1 MKSKRQ
7 QEILDI
13 ISTRNVETQEQ
24 LLSYLRERGIFT
36 TQTTISRDIKDL
48 RLVKEQTPAGTHRY
62 ALSGPRVGNDVARRL
77 LTIFRQ
83 GVISFSAAQN
93 IVVLKTMPGLAGG
106 AGAAID
112 SMEVPG
118 LVGCLAGNDTVM
130 LVMRTTEIAEDFCG
144 EIRKLLIPNDSVY
157 K

>member
-13 ISTRNVETQEQ
+13 ISTQEIETQEQ
-24 LLSYLRERGIFT
+24 LLDCLRSRGILT

-48 RLVKEQTPAGTHRY
+48 RLVKEQTPSGAHKY
-62 ALSGPRVGNDVARRL
+62 ALSKPEAGSDVTERL

-83 GVISFSAAQN
+83 GVTSFSAAQH
-93 IVVLKTMPGLAGG
+93 IVVLKTMPGLAPA

-112 SMEVPG
+112 NMEVPG

-130 LVMRTTEIAEDFCG
+130 LVMRTADIAESFCG
-144 EIRKLLIPNDSVY
+144 QIRKLLNVNDA
-157 K
+157 